1 MTEVVAE
8 ISGNHGGSL
17 DKAIYLIQ
25 AAARAGCDH
34 VKFQYYQPEDM
45 PDVDVGDNRAMYEKL
60 AVPKNWLP
68 KMFWWAKQ
76 EGVGLFASVFSVRG
90 VRDLLEHDT
99 TFIKIASMDSTPL
112 SKATFTEI
120 MEAVHYQRD
129 LIFSLNT
136 NMSYPHGFRPLD
148 LGGLVLVCPLVN
160 EIWETLRRF
169 NPDYHY
175 GLSDHTPG
183 IDTPL
188 RFIRAG
194 AQMIE
199 KHFMLENDPDCV
211 DAAFSADPL
220 TMQNLC
226 KRAHSR

>member
-1 MTEVVAE
+1 MTEIVAE

-17 DKAIYLIQ
+17 DKAVYLIQ
-25 AAARAGCDH
+25 AAARAGCDY
-34 VKFQYYQPEDM
+34 VKFQYYQPEEM
-45 PDVDVGDNRAMYEKL
+45 PDVDFGDNRAMYEKL
-60 AVPKNWLP
+60 AVPPSWLP

-76 EGVGLFASVFSVRG
+76 EGVGLFASVFSARG
-90 VRDLLEHDT
+90 VRDLLEHDAP
-99 TFIKIASMDSTPL
+99 FIKIASMDSSRL
-112 SKATFTEI
+112 SPARLMDI
-120 MEAVHYQRD
+120 IVAVNFQRD
-129 LIFSLNT
+129 IIYSLNSD
-136 NMSYPHGFRPLD
+136 MGRPN
-148 LGGLVLVCPLVN
+148 GMAIPGMAFALVCPLPT

-175 GLSDHTPG
+175 GFSDHTLG

-194 AQMIE
+194 AKMVE